1 MIEISNSTAQTLTPG
16 QAIAFDVTNLK
27 MRCTAECHKTGMT
40 DVRLRLNGIYEIVF
54 SGNIGGVAAG
64 AVQLSISAGNAVL
77 PGSTMISTT
86 AAAGD
91 LNNVTK
97 TMLVG
102 NGCGMYDIIR
112 IVNTGTS
119 NLTVG
124 PGANLVIRRIA

>member
-27 MRCTAECHKTGMT
+27 TRCTAECHKTGMM

-91 LNNVTK
+91 LNNVAK

-112 IVNTGTS
+112 IVNTGTA

-124 PGANLVIRRIA
+124 PGANLVVRRIA

>member
-1 MIEISNSTAQTLTPG
+1 
-16 QAIAFDVTNLK
+16 
-27 MRCTAECHKTGMT
+27 MT

-91 LNNVTK
+91 PVSYTHLDVYKRQERDTYYVREEY
-97 TMLVG
+97 LHA
-102 NGCGMYDIIR
+102 R
-112 IVNTGTS
+112 
-119 NLTVG
+119 
-124 PGANLVIRRIA
+124 

>member
-27 MRCTAECHKTGMT
+27 TRCTAECHKTGMT

-77 PGSTMISTT
+77 PGSNMIVTST
-86 AAAGD
+86 AAGD
-91 LNNVTK
+91 AFNVAK
-97 TMLVG
+97 TMLLG
-102 NGCGMYDIIR
+102 TGCGMYDVIR
-112 IVNTGTS
+112 IVNTGTAA
-119 NLTVG
+119 LTVS
-124 PGANLVIRRIA
+124 PGANLIVRKLS